1 MGHGGAVKGEVCQRK
16 EQDEEIR
23 KQSQGQRPVAGAL
36 RASGIPLQATRKLS
50 PSLQQRLSS
59 CFSPIHLLYAGRY
72 KSFYVD
78 SPSNVR
84 MLKCC
89 IMMKTL
95 CIAHF
100 GRSPRRVPR
109 SQLRRSFPVI
119 TAYLTCDML
128 LSGSH
133 GLLCSGDQAR

>member
-59 CFSPIHLLYAGRY
+59 CFSRAVSVTQVHPLGCRNLADASVSRSIY
-72 KSFYVD
+72 SF
-78 SPSNVR
+78 
-84 MLKCC
+84 C
-89 IMMKTL
+89 
-95 CIAHF
+95 
-100 GRSPRRVPR
+100 G
-109 SQLRRSFPVI
+109 
-119 TAYLTCDML
+119 
-128 LSGSH
+128 
-133 GLLCSGDQAR
+133 